1 MKEKNLMTD
10 IFKYSL
16 GGLGITLVTN
26 LVMTYFNFFLTD
38 IFGITTFAVAG
49 IMLVSRIVD
58 AITDPLMGIIADRTH
73 SRWGK
78 FRPWLMF
85 FAPVLGVAIFVLFY
99 SPQISESMK
108 VIYAYAV
115 FILYS
120 IIVTIVSIP
129 YFALVPVLS
138 KDAHT
143 RTIIISWK
151 SVMCQ
156 VAVLCISVFA
166 LPIVNA
172 FGGGQKGWAS
182 FGALIGIVSTLLI
195 WVAASGAKTHDV
207 CIDASIKKTKEKT
220 TGKDISVLFKT
231 KPLLLLIVAFGL
243 SFLANTLL
251 NSANMYYFKYVLHKE
266 NWIPT
271 VMFVTMS
278 AGILASMVL
287 PKLEAKF
294 GKRNLFMYTSILC
307 AIPLFIIGFMPTMGM
322 VGLSVLLVV
331 FGFFYGLV
339 SALPWAMVPDCIDFA
354 QWKYGVQP
362 NGLFTATF
370 TFIQKCATAIGG
382 FLSGILLGF
391 AGFIANQEQSA
402 QALQMIINLR
412 FFIPAVLFVL
422 TILALYFYEITPKK
436 TKEIAA
442 ELEKRNN
449 N

>member
-1 MKEKNLMTD
+1 
-10 IFKYSL
+10 
-16 GGLGITLVTN
+16 
-26 LVMTYFNFFLTD
+26 
-38 IFGITTFAVAG
+38 
-49 IMLVSRIVD
+49 
-58 AITDPLMGIIADRTH
+58 
-73 SRWGK
+73 
-78 FRPWLMF
+78 
-85 FAPVLGVAIFVLFY
+85 
-99 SPQISESMK
+99 
-108 VIYAYAV
+108 
-115 FILYS
+115 
-120 IIVTIVSIP
+120 
-129 YFALVPVLS
+129 
-138 KDAHT
+138 
-143 RTIIISWK
+143 
-151 SVMCQ
+151 MCQ

-207 CIDASIKKTKEKT
+207 IDASIKKTKGKT

-278 AGILASMVL
+278 ASILASMVL

-331 FGFFYGLV
+331 FGFLYGLV
-339 SALPWAMVPDCIDFA
+339 SALPWEWFLIVLILHNGSMGYSQMGYLPQHLPLF
-354 QWKYGVQP
+354 KNVQQLLEVFYQEITWICWIYRKS
-362 NGLFTATF
+362 GTKCTSIADDYKF
-370 TFIQKCATAIGG
+370 TFLHTGSIVRINDFGIV
-382 FLSGILLGF
+382 FL
-391 AGFIANQEQSA
+391 
-402 QALQMIINLR
+402 
-412 FFIPAVLFVL
+412 
-422 TILALYFYEITPKK
+422 
-436 TKEIAA
+436 
-442 ELEKRNN
+442 
-449 N
+449 

>member
-1 MKEKNLMTD
+1 
-10 IFKYSL
+10 
-16 GGLGITLVTN
+16 
-26 LVMTYFNFFLTD
+26 
-38 IFGITTFAVAG
+38 
-49 IMLVSRIVD
+49 
-58 AITDPLMGIIADRTH
+58 
-73 SRWGK
+73 
-78 FRPWLMF
+78 
-85 FAPVLGVAIFVLFY
+85 
-99 SPQISESMK
+99 
-108 VIYAYAV
+108 
-115 FILYS
+115 
-120 IIVTIVSIP
+120 
-129 YFALVPVLS
+129 
-138 KDAHT
+138 
-143 RTIIISWK
+143 
-151 SVMCQ
+151 
-156 VAVLCISVFA
+156 
-166 LPIVNA
+166 
-172 FGGGQKGWAS
+172 
-182 FGALIGIVSTLLI
+182 
-195 WVAASGAKTHDV
+195 
-207 CIDASIKKTKEKT
+207 
-220 TGKDISVLFKT
+220 
-231 KPLLLLIVAFGL
+231 
-243 SFLANTLL
+243 
-251 NSANMYYFKYVLHKE
+251 MYYFKYVLHKE

-271 VMFVTMS
+271 VMFETMS
-278 AGILASMVL
+278 ASILASMVL

-422 TILALYFYEITPKK
+422 SILALYFYEITPKK

-449 N
+449 NLEIYRIFKNRRLL